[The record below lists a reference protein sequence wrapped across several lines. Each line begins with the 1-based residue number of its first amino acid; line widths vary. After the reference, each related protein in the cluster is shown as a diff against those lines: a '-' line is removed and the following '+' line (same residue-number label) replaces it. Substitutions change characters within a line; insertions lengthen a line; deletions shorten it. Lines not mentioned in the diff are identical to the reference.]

1 MKLAFPANAGRT
13 GDASA
18 RSREDYR
25 NRGKPGPTRRPDVA
39 GKQSVQPCRGVRRDR
54 ACHGAA
60 RRQASRPI
68 LAIRLA
74 SLTAIGLG
82 LLGLWYLVDHIHARW
97 EFGTITE
104 LFRGHR
110 RGLQSPGHPRRGP
123 LVLDHARGPAKR
135 KRALGS
141 IEELREFIHVID
153 LTQLYYT
160 PELYKPDEANS
171 QNAWGFDY
179 TYLLFCTQMI
189 GVISNLAAL
198 YTRGAAGDSVLRA
211 ASDVEMLTNAV
222 TTKLLSKV
230 EIVRRVIGI
239 EIKIG
244 VRTQVVR
251 REMPSG
257 VVFARRKP
265 LMFGQ
270 RESSTSSDS
279 RSSPDSSFF

>member
-1 MKLAFPANAGRT
+1 MKLVFPANHGGLVTHRLDPARIIETAENLAQRIGQTLPGSSLSSLAVELAGI
-13 GDASA
+13 A
-18 RSREDYR
+18 RATD
-25 NRGKPGPTRRPDVA
+25 
-39 GKQSVQPCRGVRRDR
+39 QR
-54 ACHGAA
+54 A
-60 RRQASRPI
+60 RQASRPI

-74 SLTAIGLG
+74 SATAIGMG

-104 LFRGHR
+104 LFEATDAGFN
-110 RGLQSPGHPRRGP
+110 L
-123 LVLDHARGPAKR
+123 LVILAGALWFLITLEARLKR

-160 PELYKPDEANS
+160 PELYKPDDSNS

-230 EIVRRVIGI
+230 ETVRR
-239 EIKIG
+239 
-244 VRTQVVR
+244 
-251 REMPSG
+251 
-257 VVFARRKP
+257 
-265 LMFGQ
+265 
-270 RESSTSSDS
+270 SSASK
-279 RSSPDSSFF
+279 